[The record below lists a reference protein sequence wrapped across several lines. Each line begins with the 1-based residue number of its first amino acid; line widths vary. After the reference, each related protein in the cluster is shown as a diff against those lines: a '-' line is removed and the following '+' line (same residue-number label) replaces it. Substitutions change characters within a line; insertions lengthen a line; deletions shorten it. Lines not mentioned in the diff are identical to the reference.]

1 MDEKTAGRRE
11 ALERTSMDFSGASGL
26 AASGAAGND
35 VRIDPTFGADATV
48 AAVGSVRKGVLQR
61 FLRQQ
66 SVRWYTVLAIS
77 EFLLLNLAAFLSV
90 QLRFLN
96 EPEGLQ
102 LALQALPVRGPL
114 FASFIVLSLSAVG
127 LYQRHS
133 REGFFGTLTRLVVAF
148 LAGAVALMVL
158 YYVLPDVYSG
168 RGVLGF
174 SLGLGFV
181 FTALFRAGFFRLI
194 SEQSMRRRV
203 LVLGAGRR
211 AGTIHRRMRRR
222 IDHSAIKLLGFVP
235 MTGEEPCVPQQRL
248 LHLDGPLLDYARK
261 HHVDEIVVGP
271 EDRRQQLP
279 MGELLACRMAGID
292 VTELAAFFERE
303 TGKVKLDLITPACL
317 VFSTGFKS
325 TEARHFSKRSTDMVA
340 AGLILA
346 LCWPLMLLTALAIW
360 IESGGRGPILYRQER
375 VGQGGAV
382 FQLIKFR
389 SMRTDA
395 EQDGVA
401 RWAKQNDDRVTRVG
415 RVIRAT
421 RLDELP
427 QLWNVFSGAMSL
439 VGPRPERPQFV
450 QQLSQRIPYYGL
462 RHCVKPGLAG
472 WAQLRYP
479 YGASEEDAMEKLKFD
494 LYYAKHHDLKFDL
507 MVLIQT
513 VEIVMFRRGAR

>member
-1 MDEKTAGRRE
+1 
-11 ALERTSMDFSGASGL
+11 MDFSGAPGL
-26 AASGAAGND
+26 AASGGAGND
-35 VRIDPTFGADATV
+35 VLFDGAFGADSTV
-48 AAVGSVRKGVLQR
+48 GAWSSFRSGVVRR

-66 SVRWYTVLAIS
+66 SVRWYTVLAVS
-77 EFLLLNLAAFLSV
+77 EFLLLNLAALLSV

-102 LALQALPVRGPL
+102 LALETVPLRAPL
-114 FASFIVLSLSAVG
+114 FAFCILLSLSAVG

-133 REGFFGTLTRLVVAF
+133 REGFFGTLARLIVAF
-148 LAGAVALMVL
+148 VGGAVALMVL

-168 RGVLGF
+168 RGVLGL

-181 FTALFRAGFFRLI
+181 ITFLFRTWFFRMI
-194 SEQSMRRRV
+194 SDESMRRRV

-222 IDHSAIKLLGFVP
+222 IDHHAISLLGFVP
-235 MTGEEPCVPQQRL
+235 MEGEEPTVPAERL
-248 LHLDGPLLDYARK
+248 LRLDGALLEYARK
-261 HHVDEIVVGP
+261 HQIDEIVVGP
-271 EDRRQQLP
+271 DDRRLQLP

-292 VTELAAFFERE
+292 VTELPVFFERE
-303 TGKVKLDLITPACL
+303 TGKVKLDLITPSCL
-317 VFSTGFKS
+317 VFSTGFKHS
-325 TEARHFSKRSTDMVA
+325 EARHFSKRCTDMLA
-340 AGLILA
+340 AGLILTMF
-346 LCWPLMLLTALAIW
+346 WPLMLLTALAVW
-360 IESGGRGPILYRQER
+360 IESGFRGPILYRQER
-375 VGQGGAV
+375 VGQGGAS

-401 RWAKQNDDRVTRVG
+401 RWAKQNDNRVTRVG

-427 QLWNVFSGAMSL
+427 QLWNVFSGEMSL

-450 QQLSQRIPYYGL
+450 QQLSKRIPYYGL

-479 YGASEEDAMEKLKFD
+479 YGASEEDALEKLKFD
-494 LYYAKHHDLKFDL
+494 LYYAKHHDLAFDL

-513 VEIVMFRRGAR
+513 AEIVMFRRGAR